1 MEKEI
6 QHFLKYMET
15 ERYASSNTVV
25 SYERDLKQMM
35 QYLQKQGIESVTEV
49 NAANLQEYLLF
60 MKENGKKSATVSRAV
75 AAMKAF
81 GHYLFLFHILKN
93 DPTVY
98 LKAPKIEKKMPETL
112 TLEETEKLLK
122 QPSGQEPK
130 ALRDRAM
137 LELLYATG
145 IRVSELISLKEQDL
159 NLKMEYLSC
168 KDRNGGRVIPIGKAA
183 KDALTV
189 YLETGRGQIVD
200 ESQCDYLF
208 TNCSGKPMSRQG
220 FWKLIKGYGKQAGI
234 QKEITPHILRHSF
247 AMHLVTN
254 GAELKIVQEMLGHT
268 SIAATQIYAQCSEGK
283 MREEYLRAHP
293 RST

>member
-6 QHFLKYMET
+6 QLFLEYMET
-15 ERYASSNTVV
+15 ERYASPNTIV
-25 SYERDLKQMM
+25 SYERDLKQMV
-35 QYLQKQGIESVTEV
+35 QYLQKEGIESVTEIYPGH
-49 NAANLQEYLLF
+49 LQDYLLF
-60 MKENGKKSATVSRAV
+60 MKENGKKTATVSRAV

-81 GHYLFLFHILKN
+81 GHYLFFAHILKN

-98 LKAPKIEKKMPETL
+98 LKAPKIEKKIPETL

-145 IRVSELISLKEQDL
+145 IRVSELISLKKQDL

-168 KDRNGGRVIPIGKAA
+168 QDKNGGRVIPIGKAA
-183 KDALTV
+183 KTALED
-189 YLETGRGQIVD
+189 YMQTGRGRIMD
-200 ESQCDYLF
+200 ESRCDYLF
-208 TNCSGKPMSRQG
+208 TNCSGQPMSRQG

-234 QKEITPHILRHSF
+234 EKEITPHILRHSF
-247 AMHLVTN
+247 AMHLVKN
-254 GAELKIVQEMLGHT
+254 GADLKTVQEMLGHT
-268 SIAATQIYAQCSEGK
+268 NIAATQVYAQYSAGK
-283 MREEYLRAHP
+283 MREEYMRAHP